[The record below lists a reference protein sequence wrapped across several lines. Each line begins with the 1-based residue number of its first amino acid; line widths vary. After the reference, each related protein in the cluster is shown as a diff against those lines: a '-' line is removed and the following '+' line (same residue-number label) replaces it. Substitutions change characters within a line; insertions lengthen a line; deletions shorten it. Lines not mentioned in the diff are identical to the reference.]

1 MGVNRNVVPS
11 DTHTHRSHRSGS
23 AVAGILLCLALAAG
37 PVWSHAASSPA
48 QVRVTL
54 VTASVPG
61 DDPTV
66 VVDAA
71 RGLRDAQRAFAGR
84 AVVSRISL
92 RTTGAEIAA
101 TKGAP
106 PQLRAA
112 LLRAALS
119 SNLVIAWGDPL
130 TDVALDAARAYPRIH
145 FVLVSAVYV
154 TQLPPNVTQGSFEDT
169 AEAFLA
175 GAAAAMQSRSQA
187 IGFIGPLDRG
197 PQKIG
202 YRAGAYYANARTR
215 VITDFL
221 GVSRALLGNDRD
233 LPPSWIGARFAGA
246 SEPTFH
252 DARKAEE
259 VALAQYD
266 RGVDV
271 IYVMAGASAAG
282 VYRAAVSRRG
292 WVMDQG
298 GVSPAAHYPP
308 AWRDRRLM
316 TTTERPDLAVYH
328 LVAQSVEGIALPHRL
343 VWGLTYPQP
352 PQPMIGFA
360 LDAGPGARSGAVGS
374 FLGKILEQIRAE
386 KLVVPYGTEQ
396 LAEFFKQYPP

>member
-1 MGVNRNVVPS
+1 MAVNRNVVPS
-11 DTHTHRSHRSGS
+11 DTHTPRSHRSGS
-23 AVAGILLCLALAAG
+23 TVAGILLCLALVAG
-37 PVWSHAASSPA
+37 PVWSHAASPPA

-71 RGLRDAQRAFAGR
+71 RGLGDAQRAFAGR
-84 AVVSRISL
+84 AVVSHVSL
-92 RTTGAEIAA
+92 RTTGAEIAT

-119 SNLVIAWGDPL
+119 SNMVIAWGDPL
-130 TDVALDAARAYPRIH
+130 TDVTLDVARAYPRIH
-145 FVLVSAVYV
+145 FVLVSAIYV
-154 TQLPPNVTQGSFEDT
+154 VQLPPNVSQGLFQDLE
-169 AEAFLA
+169 EAFLA

-202 YRAGAYYANARTR
+202 YRAGAYYANSRIR

-221 GVSRALLGNDRD
+221 GVSRALPGNDRD
-233 LPPSWIGARFAGA
+233 LPPSWVGARFAGA
-246 SEPTFH
+246 SEPTLH
-252 DARKAEE
+252 DAQKAEE

-282 VYRAAVSRRG
+282 VYRAAVSRRE

-298 GVSPAAHYPP
+298 GVSSAAQYPP
-308 AWRDRRLM
+308 TWRDRRLM

-328 LVAQSVEGIALPHRL
+328 LVAQSVEGTGLPPHL
-343 VWGLTYPQP
+343 VWGLTYPWP
-352 PQPMIGFA
+352 PQPMIGVA
-360 LDAGPGARSGAVGS
+360 LDASPGARSGALGS
-374 FLGKILEQIRAE
+374 FLGKILEQMRAK
-386 KLVVPYGTEQ
+386 KLVVPYDMDQ
-396 LAEFFKQYPP
+396 LTEFFKLYPP